1 MLLVCVTGGLGS
13 GKSTLSALLAR
24 RGAVVVD
31 ADELAR
37 RALDPGTTAYAQVCD
52 LFGDE
57 VVKPDGQLDRAAIAA
72 RVFSD
77 ESKRRA
83 LESILHPEVFRGLVE
98 TLEKHK
104 DSQDVVVFDAP
115 LTVETGF
122 HRECDVVVVV
132 SASLGAQVA
141 RATRDRDLT
150 EEEARA
156 RIAAQLP
163 AAQREAVADFVVR
176 NDGSLEE
183 LQREADTIWEEL
195 ARRAG
200 GAVDN
205 DRAPPGGR

>member
-1 MLLVCVTGGLGS
+1 MLLVCVTGGLAS
-13 GKSTLSALLAR
+13 GKSTLTAMLAR

-37 RALDPGTTAYAQVCD
+37 RALDPGTPAFEQVCD

-57 VVKPDGQLDRAAIAA
+57 VVMPDGHIDRRAIAA
-72 RVFSD
+72 RVFTD

-98 TLEKHK
+98 TLERYKET
-104 DSQDVVVFDAP
+104 QEVVVFDAA

-132 SASLGAQVA
+132 TASLDTQVA
-141 RATRDRDLT
+141 RATRDRGLSD
-150 EEEARA
+150 EQARA

-163 AAQREAVADFVVR
+163 AVQREAVANIVIR

-183 LQREADTIWEEL
+183 LDRQADALWERL
-195 ARRAG
+195 ARQAGLAG
-200 GAVDN
+200 G
-205 DRAPPGGR
+205 RSGGR

>member
-1 MLLVCVTGGLGS
+1 MLLVCVTGGLAS
-13 GKSTLSALLAR
+13 GKSTLAAMLGR

-37 RALDPGTTAYAQVCD
+37 RALDPGTAAFEQVCD
-52 LFGDE
+52 LFGED
-57 VVKPDGQLDRAAIAA
+57 VLLPDGNLDRRAIAA

-77 ESKRRA
+77 ESKRRT

-98 TLEKHK
+98 TLERYK
-104 DSQDVVVFDAP
+104 DSQEVVVFDAP

-132 SASLGAQVA
+132 SASLPAQVS
-141 RATRDRDLT
+141 RATRQRDLSDG
-150 EEEARA
+150 EARA

-163 AAQREAVADFVVR
+163 AAQREAAADIVVR

-183 LQREADTIWEEL
+183 LDRQADALWNEL

-200 GAVDN
+200 TAG
-205 DRAPPGGR
+205 APPGGR

>member
-13 GKSTLSALLAR
+13 GKSTLTAMLAR

-31 ADELAR
+31 ADELVR
-37 RALDPGTTAYAQVCD
+37 RALDPGTAAFAQVCD
-52 LFGDE
+52 LFGDD
-57 VVKPDGQLDRAAIAA
+57 VVMADGTLDRRTIAA
-72 RVFSD
+72 RVFTD

-98 TLEKHK
+98 TLERHRETN
-104 DSQDVVVFDAP
+104 DVVVFDAA

-132 SASLGAQVA
+132 SASLDDQVG
-141 RATRDRDLT
+141 RATRERDIT
-150 EEEARA
+150 EDEARA

-163 AAQREAVADFVVR
+163 LAEREAVADIVVP

-183 LQREADTIWEEL
+183 LDRQADVLWEEL
-195 ARRAG
+195 ARRASLAAG
-200 GAVDN
+200 SSG
-205 DRAPPGGR
+205 DR

>member
-13 GKSTLSALLAR
+13 GKSTLSAMLAQ

-37 RALDPGTTAYAQVCD
+37 RALDPGTNAFEQVCD
-52 LFGDE
+52 LFGDD
-57 VVKPDGQLDRAAIAA
+57 VVMPDGHLDRRAIAA
-72 RVFSD
+72 RVFTD

-98 TLEKHK
+98 TLERHK
-104 DSQDVVVFDAP
+104 DTDAVVVFDAP

-132 SASLGAQVA
+132 SASIDVQVA
-141 RATRDRDLT
+141 RATRARDLS

-163 AAQREAVADFVVR
+163 VAQREAVADIVVR
-176 NDGSLEE
+176 NDASLAE
-183 LQREADTIWEEL
+183 LDRQADALWEEL

-200 GAVDN
+200 
-205 DRAPPGGR
+205 RGGPSGEQ

>member
-13 GKSTLSALLAR
+13 GKSTLAAMLAR

-37 RALDPGTTAYAQVCD
+37 RALDPGTAAFAQVCD

-57 VVKPDGQLDRAAIAA
+57 VVMPDGRLDRRVIAE

-77 ESKRRA
+77 EGKRRA

-98 TLEKHK
+98 TLDTYK
-104 DSQDVVVFDAP
+104 DTQEVVVFDAP

-132 SASLGAQVA
+132 SASLDAQVE
-141 RATRDRDLT
+141 RATRQRDLT

-163 AAQREAVADFVVR
+163 AAQREAVADIVVR

-183 LQREADTIWEEL
+183 LDRQAASLWEDL

-200 GAVDN
+200 LA
-205 DRAPPGGR
+205 GGRSGGR